1 MSASAAAVRAAVLP
15 MLAAAGLA
23 ADLPAALVSG
33 LAPTEPGDIARALV
47 ERDTESVILS
57 YKVLEGKFHHIQ
69 DFLKSNRMLPSN
81 LPLW

>member
-1 MSASAAAVRAAVLP
+1 MTMIGIRERAGVAV
-15 MLAAAGLA
+15 
-23 ADLPAALVSG
+23 
-33 LAPTEPGDIARALV
+33 EPGLNARALV
-47 ERDTESVILS
+47 ERVTESVILS